1 MKNYFNL
8 RRFGLLFRKHT
19 VENYKSYLMSLIV
32 LVGIMALV
40 MGFVAYNSSGKL
52 VTGLQELFFMLF
64 LVGAGTV
71 FTSTVFSELGE
82 QKRAIAFL
90 TLPASLLEK
99 YLVAWIYSFLIYLLI
114 YIPAFYLVASVIIS
128 IGGKGG
134 EDAEL
139 LNLFGPHSNVDKVI
153 FLYAFL
159 HAVSLIGAVF
169 FRKAHFI
176 KTVFILFLGF
186 FAVTILNQLL
196 LQAMLGHADLS
207 AIPLSGATIT
217 EDGQGYKLGV
227 PDADLSFTWIVSI
240 GFILIIWAAAYFK
253 LKEKQV

>member
-40 MGFVAYNSSGKL
+40 MGFVAYTSSGKL
-52 VTGLQELFFMLF
+52 VTGIQDLFFMLF

-71 FTSTVFSELGE
+71 FTSTVFSDLGD
-82 QKRAIAFL
+82 QKKAIAFL
-90 TLPASLLEK
+90 TLPASLFEK

-114 YIPAFYLVASVIIS
+114 YVPAFYLVVTVIIS
-128 IGGKGG
+128 IGGGV
-134 EDAEL
+134 DQDTEL
-139 LNLFGPHSNVDKVI
+139 LKLFGPHSNVDKVI
-153 FLYAFL
+153 FMYAFL
-159 HAVSLIGAVF
+159 HAVSLVGAVF
-169 FRKAHFI
+169 FRKVHFI

-186 FAVTILNQLL
+186 FVLIVLNKLL
-196 LQAMLGHADLS
+196 LQAMLGHDNLS
-207 AIPLSGATIT
+207 AIPLSGATII

-227 PDADLSFTWIVSI
+227 PDADLPFTWIVAI
-240 GFILIIWAAAYFK
+240 VFIVIIWAASYFK